1 VTRQETNRFATITSY
16 VTFALLISSPGV
28 FFCVKAFSMH
38 LYRQRKL
45 DHGFGVFDV
54 PGTGM
59 SIDAYIRWMLV
70 FSVPFIVFSFYILYR
85 LIIRLKHGDV
95 HPAND

>member
-1 VTRQETNRFATITSY
+1 
-16 VTFALLISSPGV
+16 
-28 FFCVKAFSMH
+28 MH

-45 DHGFGVFDV
+45 DQGFGVFDV

-70 FSVPFIVFSFYILYR
+70 FSVPFIVLSLLTVYR
-85 LIIRLKHGDV
+85 LVVRLKY
-95 HPAND
+95 

>member
-1 VTRQETNRFATITSY
+1 
-16 VTFALLISSPGV
+16 
-28 FFCVKAFSMH
+28 MH

-45 DHGFGVFDV
+45 DQGFGVFDV

-70 FSVPFIVFSFYILYR
+70 FSVPFIVLSFFTLYR
-85 LIIRLKHGDV
+85 LIVGLKNGDIDN
-95 HPAND
+95 ANLENY

>member
-1 VTRQETNRFATITSY
+1 
-16 VTFALLISSPGV
+16 
-28 FFCVKAFSMH
+28 MH

-45 DHGFGVFDV
+45 DQGFGVFDV

-70 FSVPFIVFSFYILYR
+70 FSVPFIVLSLFTFIDLSS
-85 LIIRLKHGDV
+85 G
-95 HPAND
+95 